1 MTPAPN
7 EVNPGRRVG
16 LVLGAGGTVGLAY
29 HTGVLRALEQIG
41 GFVPQEAD
49 LLVGTSAGSVIAAY
63 LRSGWTTDD
72 LWGLAMGTHPV
83 LSGLTPDEV
92 EARRAELFTPSFR
105 SFPDLVRRSLGSAFV
120 LARTITRLPA
130 PAAPWPLRRI
140 FPGGLFDMTEGNR
153 RFNED
158 LPLGWPSKPLWL
170 CAVDIVSGRRVVLG
184 RAGAPFAS
192 LHEGVMA
199 SCSIPGFYRP
209 VQVGNMTLVDG
220 GAHSSSNLDLAG
232 KANCDLIV
240 ASVPMAWDTSAAP
253 CAAQQL
259 PRRFAARRLSAE
271 VSQARARGACVLLV
285 RPTKAEITAHG
296 FNFMR
301 REGWETVATMAYD
314 ATAYT
319 VDTPRFRHALGELA
333 A

>member
-1 MTPAPN
+1 VSEATA
-7 EVNPGRRVG
+7 GRRVG

-29 HTGVLRALEQIG
+29 HSGVLRALEQVG
-41 GFVPQEAD
+41 GVAPQDAD
-49 LLVGTSAGSVIAAY
+49 LIVGTSAGAVIAAY
-63 LRSGWTTDD
+63 LRSGWTTED
-72 LWGLAMGTHPV
+72 LWALAMGTHPV

-92 EARRAELFTPSFR
+92 ELRRDQLFTPSFR
-105 SFPDLVRRSLGSAFV
+105 SLPDLVRRGLGSAFV
-120 LARTITRLPA
+120 VARTVSRLPA
-130 PAAPWPLRRI
+130 PRAPGPLRRI
-140 FPGGLFDMTEGNR
+140 FPGGLFDMTEGHR

-158 LPLGWPSKPLWL
+158 LPLGWPTKPLWL

-199 SCSIPGFYRP
+199 SCAIPGFYRP

-220 GAHSSSNLDLAG
+220 GAHSTTNLDLAG
-232 KANCDLIV
+232 KANCDLII

-253 CAAQQL
+253 CAAHQL
-259 PRRFAARRLSAE
+259 GRRFAARRLAAE
-271 VSQARARGACVLLV
+271 VSQARGRGSRVLLL

-296 FNFMR
+296 LNFMR
-301 REGWETVATMAYD
+301 REGWEKVAAMAYD
-314 ATAYT
+314 AAAATL
-319 VDTPRFRHALGELA
+319 DTPRFRQALGDLA